1 MQLKYKE
8 LCELLGEKS
17 KNQTNSKKC
26 QLKRFKQV
34 ADIEKIPHKNLYE
47 VSFKSN
53 IQPFKDILL
62 SNPKDCLTKSL
73 YGLFAQMNDYK
84 IMVSLPELLRDLG
97 VTNKKFYLSKYNSKK
112 VNEVCFISE
121 CEKIFNRLIKETL
134 NQMKQNDDIYY
145 IKYYSS
151 AIKVF
156 NNKLKKWV
164 CNTRLMTDVEVS
176 KMLNLR
182 KQVAYGKYNKS
193 YSHCNNLQKNY
204 IDSIVCKELNIDF
217 YFFTYEIILNH
228 KGIISQYNKKEIIQ
242 TKENLNKILA
252 LKIKK
257 SKQGFLKQ
265 LDTEQKEKL
274 IKKLLTNKK

>member
-8 LCELLGEKS
+8 LCELLGEKP

-112 VNEVCFISE
+112 IKEICFISE

-145 IKYYSS
+145 IKHHSS
-151 AIKVF
+151 AVKVF

-193 YSHCNNLQKNY
+193 YSYCNNLQKNY

-228 KGIISQYNKKEIIQ
+228 KGIILQYNKKEIMQ

>member
-8 LCELLGEKS
+8 LCELLGEKP

-112 VNEVCFISE
+112 IKEICFISE
-121 CEKIFNRLIKETL
+121 CEKIFNRLTKETL

-145 IKYYSS
+145 IKHYSS
-151 AIKVF
+151 AVKVF

-204 IDSIVCKELNIDF
+204 IDSIICKELNIDF

-228 KGIISQYNKKEIIQ
+228 KGIISQYNKKEIMQ

>member
-8 LCELLGEKS
+8 LCELLGEKP

-62 SNPKDCLTKSL
+62 NNPKDCLTKSL

-112 VNEVCFISE
+112 IKEICFISE
-121 CEKIFNRLIKETL
+121 CEKIFNRLTKETL

-145 IKYYSS
+145 IKHYSS
-151 AIKVF
+151 AVKVF

-228 KGIISQYNKKEIIQ
+228 KGIISQYNKKEIMQ

>member
-8 LCELLGEKS
+8 LCELLGEKP

-112 VNEVCFISE
+112 IKEICFISE
-121 CEKIFNRLIKETL
+121 CEKIFNRLTKETL

-145 IKYYSS
+145 IKHYSS
-151 AIKVF
+151 AVKVF

-228 KGIISQYNKKEIIQ
+228 KGIISQYNKKEIMQ

>member
-8 LCELLGEKS
+8 LCELLGEKP

-112 VNEVCFISE
+112 IKEICFISE
-121 CEKIFNRLIKETL
+121 CEKIFNRLTKETL

-145 IKYYSS
+145 IKHYSS
-151 AIKVF
+151 AVKVF

-182 KQVAYGKYNKS
+182 KQVAYSKYNKS
-193 YSHCNNLQKNY
+193 YSYCNNLQKNY

-228 KGIISQYNKKEIIQ
+228 KGIILQYNKKEIMQ

>member
-8 LCELLGEKS
+8 LCELLGEKP
-17 KNQTNSKKC
+17 KNQTNSKKY

-62 SNPKDCLTKSL
+62 SNPKDCLIKSL
-73 YGLFAQMNDYK
+73 YGLFAQINSYK
-84 IMVSLPELLRDLG
+84 IMVSLPSLLRDLG
-97 VTNKKFYLSKYNSKK
+97 VTNKNFYLNKYNSKK

-145 IKYYSS
+145 IKHYSS

-164 CNTRLMTDVEVS
+164 CNTKLMTDIEVS

-228 KGIISQYNKKEIIQ
+228 KGIISQYNKKEIMQ

>member
-8 LCELLGEKS
+8 LCELLGEKPKS
-17 KNQTNSKKC
+17 QTNSKKC
-26 QLKRFKQV
+26 QLKRFRQV

-47 VSFKSN
+47 VSLKSN
-53 IQPFKDILL
+53 IKPFKDVLL
-62 SNPKDCLTKSL
+62 SNPKDCLAKSL
-73 YGLFAQMNDYK
+73 YGLFAQINDYK
-84 IMVSLPELLRDLG
+84 MIVSLPELLRNLG

-112 VNEVCFISE
+112 VKEVCFISE
-121 CEKIFNRLIKETL
+121 CEKIFNRLIKDVL
-134 NQMKQNDDIYY
+134 KQMEKNDDIYY
-145 IKYYSS
+145 IKHYSL

-156 NNKLKKWV
+156 NNKLKKWI
-164 CNTRLMTDVEVS
+164 CNTRLMTDTEVS
-176 KMLNLR
+176 QLLNIR
-182 KQVAYGKYNKS
+182 KQVAYDKYNKS

-204 IDSIVCKELNIDF
+204 IDNIVCKHMNIDF

-228 KGIISQYNKKEIIQ
+228 KGIISEYNKKEIAQ
-242 TKENLNKILA
+242 TKKDLNKILA

-265 LDTEQKEKL
+265 LEKEEKEKL

>member
-8 LCELLGEKS
+8 LCELLGESPKS
-17 KNQTNSKKC
+17 QTNSKKC
-26 QLKRFKQV
+26 QLKRFRQV
-34 ADIEKIPHKNLYE
+34 ANIEKIPHKNLYE
-47 VSFKSN
+47 VSLKSN
-53 IQPFKDILL
+53 IQPFKDVLL

-73 YGLFAQMNDYK
+73 YGLFAQINDYK

-112 VNEVCFISE
+112 VTEICFISE
-121 CEKIFNRLIKETL
+121 CEKIFNRLVKETL

-151 AIKVF
+151 ATKVF

-164 CNTRLMTDVEVS
+164 CNTRLMTDAEVS

-182 KQVAYGKYNKS
+182 KQVTYGKYNKS

-204 IDSIVCKELNIDF
+204 IDNIICKEMNIDF

>member
-8 LCELLGEKS
+8 LCELLGEKP

-26 QLKRFKQV
+26 QLKRLRQV

-53 IQPFKDILL
+53 IQPFKDVLL
-62 SNPKDCLTKSL
+62 SNPKDCLAKSL
-73 YGLFAQMNDYK
+73 YGLFAQINGYK
-84 IMVSLPELLRDLG
+84 IMVSLPGLLRDLG

-112 VNEVCFISE
+112 VKEICFISE

-145 IKYYSS
+145 IKHYSS
-151 AIKVF
+151 AVKVF

-164 CNTRLMTDVEVS
+164 CNTKLMTDVEVS

-182 KQVAYGKYNKS
+182 KQVAYDKYNKS
-193 YSHCNNLQKNY
+193 YNHCNNLQKNY
-204 IDSIVCKELNIDF
+204 IDSIICKELNIDF

>member
-97 VTNKKFYLSKYNSKK
+97 VTNKNFYLSKYNSKK

>member
-8 LCELLGEKS
+8 LCELLGEKP

-26 QLKRFKQV
+26 QLKRLRQV

-53 IQPFKDILL
+53 IQPFKDVLL
-62 SNPKDCLTKSL
+62 SNPKDCLAKSL
-73 YGLFAQMNDYK
+73 YGLFAQINGYK
-84 IMVSLPELLRDLG
+84 IMVSLPGLLRDLG

-112 VNEVCFISE
+112 VKEICFISE

-145 IKYYSS
+145 IKHYSS
-151 AIKVF
+151 AVKVF

-164 CNTRLMTDVEVS
+164 CNTKLMTDVEVS
-176 KMLNLR
+176 K
-182 KQVAYGKYNKS
+182 
-193 YSHCNNLQKNY
+193 
-204 IDSIVCKELNIDF
+204 I
-217 YFFTYEIILNH
+217 
-228 KGIISQYNKKEIIQ
+228 EIIQ